1 MFKKIIS
8 AMALVF
14 ICLTTLTA
22 CGESTPI
29 ETSVIASEKYTTKED
44 IENAKQPE
52 ELSVDSD
59 VYASIYF
66 IETPKG
72 TKYTITWYLDGT
84 EIKKEE
90 KEMTSD
96 MQGSIIYTLPKE
108 NIEVGT
114 LKLEI
119 SSHDSVL
126 LEKEITV
133 K

>member
-1 MFKKIIS
+1 MSKKIVS
-8 AMALVF
+8 ALALIL
-14 ICLTTLTA
+14 ICLVTLTA

-29 ETSVIASEKYTTKED
+29 ETSVIANEKYTTKED

-59 VYASIYF
+59 VYANIYF

-72 TKYTITWYLDGT
+72 TKYTATWYLDGT

-108 NIEVGT
+108 NVENGT

>member
-1 MFKKIIS
+1 MSKKIIS
-8 AMALVF
+8 ALALVL
-14 ICLTTLTA
+14 ICLVTLTA

-29 ETSVIASEKYTTKED
+29 ETSVIANEKYTTKED

-52 ELSVDSD
+52 ELSVNGD

-72 TKYTITWYLDGT
+72 SKYTVTWYLDGT
-84 EIKKEE
+84 KMKKEE

-108 NIEVGT
+108 CVKAGT